1 MFCITTSFK
10 EYINYKTREKTVE
23 ERSRGDKD
31 EFRKRIEDR
40 RRDFRKQLQLGAE
53 EEGKSSHSQK

>member
-31 EFRKRIEDR
+31 EFRKRTED
-40 RRDFRKQLQLGAE
+40 
-53 EEGKSSHSQK
+53 